1 METRAEGS
9 AGRPAGGCVD
19 TGTER
24 LADRRAGAGAGRP
37 ADGHVDVTVV
47 VPVYNVERYLD
58 AALASIERNDRC
70 SLEVLVVNDGSTDGS
85 LAIMRAHEAKDAR
98 VRVIDKANQGYGA
111 TVNRGFAEARGTYVA
126 IVEPDDWVEP
136 HMYDELVEFARSF
149 SPELGEDAPDVVKS
163 PYWRIVGCGTGHERR
178 LRCIYFGC
186 VRPRRQPFT
195 IDAAPRL
202 VRHHPSIWSALYRR
216 AFLERR
222 GIRLMELPGAGWVD
236 TPFGFEALCA
246 AERIAYLEKPFYCYR
261 EDLPGSSS
269 NRRIGAMSFERWGAM
284 ADVAERLGVTDRGVL
299 EALYYVGLRYVNGAR
314 LEGSLD
320 DADVAPALDAMCA
333 RMDPDIVAGMVDA
346 SPAAR
351 AFVLERAGRPVPRM
365 SRVRYLASLVA
376 EFGRSWRSNGA
387 GYALGRI
394 KLAFK

>member
-98 VRVIDKANQGYGA
+98 MRVIDKANQGYGA

-216 AFLERR
+216 AFLDER

-246 AERIAYLEKPFYCYR
+246 AERIVYLEKPFYCYR

-320 DADVAPALDAMCA
+320 DADVTPSLDAMCA
-333 RMDPDIVAGMVDA
+333 RMDPAIVAGMVDA

>member
-1 METRAEGS
+1 METKAGCRPRQS
-9 AGRPAGGCVD
+9 AA
-19 TGTER
+19 
-24 LADRRAGAGAGRP
+24 
-37 ADGHVDVTVV
+37 GHVDVTVV

-126 IVEPDDWVEP
+126 IMEPDDWVEP
-136 HMYDELVEFARSF
+136 HMYDELMAFARSF
-149 SPELGEDAPDVVKS
+149 SPELGADAPDVVKS

-178 LRCIYFGC
+178 LRCICYGC
-186 VRPRRQPFT
+186 VRPTGQPFT
-195 IDAAPRL
+195 IDQAPRL
-202 VRHHPSIWSALYRR
+202 VRHHPSIWSALYRK
-216 AFLERR
+216 AYLEER

-246 AERIAYLEKPFYCYR
+246 AKRIVYLERCFYCYR

-284 ADVAERLGVTDRGVL
+284 ADVAARLHVTDRGVL
-299 EALYYVGLRYVNGAR
+299 EALYYVGLRYVTGAR

-320 DADVAPALDAMCA
+320 DADVRPALDAMCL
-333 RMDPDIVAGMVDA
+333 RMDPAIVAGMTDA

-351 AFVLERAGRPVPRM
+351 AFVLERSGHAVPRM
-365 SRVRYLASLVA
+365 SKARYLASLVA